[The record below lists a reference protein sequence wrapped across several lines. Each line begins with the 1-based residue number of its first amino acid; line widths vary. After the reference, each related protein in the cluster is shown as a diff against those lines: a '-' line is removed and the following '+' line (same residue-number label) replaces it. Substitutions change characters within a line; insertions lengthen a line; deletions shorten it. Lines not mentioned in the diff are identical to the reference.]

1 MKLGELGSV
10 VADLRAR
17 LVHFTTHDV
26 RRRPILALYFVIGA
40 MVASYVVYLVVIIAK
55 DLSSPAREQVPTKT
69 AMEQV
74 QEAPVQ
80 EAPVQE
86 APGPMGPGGGEATTQ
101 PTGEGGPPQTQETP
115 TQGTASPAE
124 GGARQQTAKSSPE
137 GGERRDW
144 RVYEFPD
151 RCQISF
157 PGTWQESKVPAE
169 KGVIHGIRLEVPGA
183 DASIQ
188 VYARRREAGED
199 LVKTLRAT
207 MSQKGAHNIDEK
219 RKRIQDLNAVE
230 LTGTVADKQMAI
242 TIFDHDTESYVVA
255 TLIANIKDYPQ
266 QRADYDA
273 VLGSYAT
280 PQQREQREGISL
292 RDLEQS
298 IQKGLQKTDESL
310 VGKMVELTLA
320 NRSTHKGVVVAE
332 DESSYTLENYRF
344 GGRYSFKVKKK
355 DVVKIS
361 R

>member
-1 MKLGELGSV
+1 MKLGELGRV

-17 LVHFTTHDV
+17 LVHFTIHDV
-26 RRRPILALYFVIGA
+26 RRRPILGLYFGIGA
-40 MVASYVVYLVVIIAK
+40 MLASYAIYLMVIIAK
-55 DLSSPAREQVPTKT
+55 DLGNPGRGEVPVKT
-69 AMEQV
+69 AMEQG
-74 QEAPVQ
+74 
-80 EAPVQE
+80 QE
-86 APGPMGPGGGEATTQ
+86 APGTSGTGGGEASTQ
-101 PTGEGGPPQTQETP
+101 ASGEGGSVQAQETP
-115 TQGTASPAE
+115 TQGTALPAE
-124 GGARQQTAKSSPE
+124 GGAQQPAVKTGPE
-137 GGERRDW
+137 GGDRRDW
-144 RVYEFPD
+144 RVYDFPD

-219 RKRIQDLNAVE
+219 KKRIQDLNAVE
-230 LTGTVADKQMAI
+230 LAGTVADKQMAI
-242 TIFDHDTESYVVA
+242 TIFDHDAESYVVA

-266 QRADYDA
+266 QRVYYDA
-273 VLGSYAT
+273 VLGTYIT
-280 PQQREQREGISL
+280 RHQREQREGISL

-310 VGKMVELTLA
+310 VDKMVELTLA
-320 NRSTHKGVVVAE
+320 NGSTQRGVVVAE

>member
-17 LVHFTTHDV
+17 LVHFTIHDV
-26 RRRPILALYFVIGA
+26 RRRPILGLYFVIGA
-40 MVASYVVYLVVIIAK
+40 MVASYLVYLVIVIAK
-55 DLSSPAREQVPTKT
+55 DLGNPGRGEGPVKT
-69 AMEQV
+69 AMEQG
-74 QEAPVQ
+74 QG
-80 EAPVQE
+80 
-86 APGPMGPGGGEATTQ
+86 APGTGGTGGDETSTQ
-101 PTGEGGPPQTQETP
+101 ASGEGGSVQTQETP
-115 TQGTASPAE
+115 TQGTALPAG
-124 GGARQQTAKSSPE
+124 GGAQQTAIKTEPE
-137 GGERRDW
+137 GVDRRDW
-144 RVYEFPD
+144 RVYDFAD

-157 PGTWQESKVPAE
+157 PGTWKESKVPAE
-169 KGVIHGIRLEVPGA
+169 KGVIHGIRLELPGA

-207 MSQKGAHNIDEK
+207 MSQKGAQNIEEK
-219 RKRIQDLNAVE
+219 KKRIQDLNAVE

-242 TIFDHDTESYVVA
+242 TIFDHDAQSYVVA
-255 TLIANIKDYPQ
+255 TLIANVKDYPQ
-266 QRADYDA
+266 ERVYYDA
-273 VLGSYAT
+273 VLGTYIT

-310 VGKMVELTLA
+310 VGTMVEFTLA
-320 NRSTHKGVVVAE
+320 NGSTQRGVVVAE

>member
-1 MKLGELGSV
+1 MKLGDLGSV

-40 MVASYVVYLVVIIAK
+40 MVASYVIYLVVIIAK
-55 DLSSPAREQVPTKT
+55 DLGNPGREQVPTKT

-74 QEAPVQ
+74 QEAP
-80 EAPVQE
+80 
-86 APGPMGPGGGEATTQ
+86 GTSGTGGGEATTQ
-101 PTGEGGPPQTQETP
+101 PTGEGGPAQTQETP
-115 TQGTASPAE
+115 PQATAPPAE
-124 GGARQQTAKSSPE
+124 SGVQPQTTKLGPE
-137 GGERRDW
+137 GGDRRDW
-144 RVYEFPD
+144 RLYDFPD

-207 MSQKGAHNIDEK
+207 MSQKGAHNVEEK
-219 RKRIQDLNAVE
+219 RKRINDLNALE
-230 LTGTVADKQMAI
+230 LTGTVADKQMVI

-255 TLIANIKDYPQ
+255 TLIANIKDYPK
-266 QRADYDA
+266 QRVYYDA
-273 VLGSYAT
+273 VLAT
-280 PQQREQREGISL
+280 YVTPEQREQREGISL

-298 IQKGLQKTDESL
+298 IQKGLQKTDEGL

-320 NRSTHKGVVVAE
+320 NGSTQRGVVVAE

>member
-17 LVHFTTHDV
+17 LVHFTTHEV
-26 RRRPILALYFVIGA
+26 RRRPILGLYFVIGA
-40 MVASYVVYLVVIIAK
+40 MVASYVIYLVIAIVK
-55 DLSSPAREQVPTKT
+55 DLGNGGKGKVPVTTATEQG
-69 AMEQV
+69 Q
-74 QEAPVQ
+74 Q
-80 EAPVQE
+80 
-86 APGPMGPGGGEATTQ
+86 APGISGAGGGEARTQ
-101 PTGEGGPPQTQETP
+101 AGGEGRSVQTQETP
-115 TQGTASPAE
+115 TQGTALPAE
-124 GGARQQTAKSSPE
+124 GGAQQPAAKAGPD
-137 GGERRDW
+137 GGDRRDW
-144 RVYEFPD
+144 RVYDFPD

-169 KGVIHGIRLEVPGA
+169 KGVIHGIRLELPGA

-188 VYARRREAGED
+188 VYARKREAGED

-219 RKRIQDLNAVE
+219 KKRIQDLSAVE

-242 TIFDHDTESYVVA
+242 TIFDHDGESYVVA

-266 QRADYDA
+266 QRVYYDA
-273 VLGSYAT
+273 VLGTYIT
-280 PQQREQREGISL
+280 PQQRGQREGISL

-320 NRSTHKGVVVAE
+320 NGSTQRGVVAAE
-332 DESSYTLENYRF
+332 DESFYTLENYRF
-344 GGRYSFKVKKK
+344 GGHYSFKVKKK

>member
-17 LVHFTTHDV
+17 LMHFTVHEV
-26 RRRPILALYFVIGA
+26 RRRPILGFYFVIGA
-40 MVASYVVYLVVIIAK
+40 MVASYLIYLVVIIAK
-55 DLSSPAREQVPTKT
+55 DLGSPGRGEV
-69 AMEQV
+69 
-74 QEAPVQ
+74 PVQ
-80 EAPVQE
+80 TAAEQGQE
-86 APGPMGPGGGEATTQ
+86 APGTSGTSGGEPSTQ
-101 PTGEGGPPQTQETP
+101 AVGKGGSVETQETP
-115 TQGTASPAE
+115 TQGTHAPAE
-124 GGARQQTAKSSPE
+124 GGAQQQTATLGPE
-137 GGERRDW
+137 GPDRRDW
-144 RVYEFPD
+144 RVYDFPD
-151 RCQISF
+151 GCQIAF
-157 PGTWQESKVPAE
+157 PGTWRESNVPAE
-169 KGVIHGIRLEVPGA
+169 KGVIHGIRLELPGA

-188 VYARRREAGED
+188 VYARKREAGED

-219 RKRIQDLNAVE
+219 KKRIQDLNAVE

-242 TIFDHDTESYVVA
+242 TIFDHDAESYVVA

-266 QRADYDA
+266 QRIYYDA
-273 VLGSYAT
+273 ILGTYIT
-280 PQQREQREGISL
+280 PQQREQRRGISL

-310 VGKMVELTLA
+310 VGTMVEFTLA
-320 NRSTHKGVVVAE
+320 NGSTQRGVVVTE